1 MAQMFC
7 TLKQAADK
15 LETTEAQIEAM
26 LNDGILRE
34 FRDGSSR
41 LLKVADLTG
50 LAVAAGSV
58 TGERRS
64 TRAQRKAGSTRPGHT
79 SQGHT
84 SLDVEIKLPPAAVAT
99 AGVGCAP
106 REAAPKR
113 PPRRPQQPTGRGRT
127 PRAVVRKPA
136 ASPRRQSPPRAVVI
150 SPTLPAQRLTPPT
163 YEMSVRQWIW
173 TGLIDDNPL
182 AIFIVFGTILLGVG
196 ALAGAGYLLLEAL

>member
-50 LAVAAGSV
+50 SGRSNGLGD
-58 TGERRS
+58 RRRRP

-99 AGVGCAP
+99 AGVSCRSSRGNAQ
-106 REAAPKR
+106 R
-113 PPRRPQQPTGRGRT
+113 PPRRPQ
-127 PRAVVRKPA
+127 
-136 ASPRRQSPPRAVVI
+136 
-150 SPTLPAQRLTPPT
+150 PPT
-163 YEMSVRQWIW
+163 RQVRAPRDAR
-173 TGLIDDNPL
+173 T
-182 AIFIVFGTILLGVG
+182 
-196 ALAGAGYLLLEAL
+196 